1 LEDIADDPSRG
12 SRFGDHQYDTA
23 NLRKKAGYGLFGAEI
38 GNFGVKA
45 NWKRAPGDGSADY

>member
-1 LEDIADDPSRG
+1 LRG
-12 SRFGDHQYDTA
+12 SRFDTRQYDTA

-45 NWKRAPGDGSADY
+45 NWKRAPGDGGADY